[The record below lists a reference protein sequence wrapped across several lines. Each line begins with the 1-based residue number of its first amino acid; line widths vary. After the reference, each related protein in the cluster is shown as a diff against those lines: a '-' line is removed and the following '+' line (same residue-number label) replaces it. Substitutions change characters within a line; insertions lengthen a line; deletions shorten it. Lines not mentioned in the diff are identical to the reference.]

1 MTSKFLTYR
10 TMFLYKY
17 NTSVIHFLRMQIGEK
32 IYNIEDYNKQLELK
46 LKNKDFKL
54 YKERIE
60 NCGKSIINISEKV
73 KA

>member
-1 MTSKFLTYR
+1 MTSKFLIYR

>member
-10 TMFLYKY
+10 MMFLYKY

-54 YKERIE
+54 YRERIE

>member
-10 TMFLYKY
+10 MMFLYKY

-32 IYNIEDYNKQLELK
+32 ISNIEDYNKQLELK

-54 YKERIE
+54 YRERIE
-60 NCGKSIINISEKV
+60 NCDKSIINISEY
-73 KA
+73 